1 MTGTSGPD
9 HDDNEPAARGPRARA
24 GGAVRFLSGIGALL
38 VLAGVAAWSVL
49 SLHPPA
55 PAGVDA
61 PPGSFSADRAMEQ
74 VEQSARVPHPTG
86 SVANDEVRAHL
97 IDRLTGLGL
106 QPRVNSAL
114 GVVVRGP
121 DRVNAAAVDNV
132 VAVLP
137 GTDPTGR
144 IFLAAHYDSAQF
156 SPGAGDDSAGTAAIL
171 EIARA
176 LQDAP
181 PLRND
186 IVLLFTDAEESGT
199 IGSEGF
205 LASSPLAADGGVVLN
220 FEARGA
226 SGPVVMFETS
236 EGNAALARLYAAT
249 APHPAA
255 TSAAVEVYRRL
266 RNNTDFT
273 NFLKTGDFTGMNSA
287 FFDGAAVYHTPQD
300 VPERLSGA
308 SLQAMGDN
316 GLALTRALGSAD
328 LADYARPAPHDE
340 TYFTVPGAVAHYP
353 GFWVWPLAGLSVALT
368 GAVAT
373 IAWRTRRATILRLVA
388 GTAAALFP
396 LVLAPLAAYGVWRL
410 LVLIRPGYG
419 SVLDLWR
426 PTVLRIGVIV
436 LAVAVFLAFLAL
448 ARRWIGATAAT
459 FGCLVWL
466 TVLGVVFA
474 ALAPGAA
481 YLATLPALATGTA
494 AAVALSARMPGLR
507 AAATLAGSVVA
518 VLVLAPAIAMFFA
531 SLGMPMAAGPA
542 LFTVLLCFAA
552 APTLD
557 LLFTGST
564 ADDAVT
570 ATAESTTPGRRRH
583 RLATAAVPLTA
594 FASAAVL
601 LGVGT
606 GINGFDAR
614 HPEPAQLMY
623 ALDADTGSAHWLSE
637 NAPTDYT
644 RRYLDTEADAGDYLP
659 FTRSGRDSGPLEPA
673 EVSGYFPYI
682 HQTVHVGPAPTAA
695 LPTPTLDVVSD
706 ARAGGVRTIT
716 VHASPGRPVRMI
728 TVGVDTDGGTVEG
741 VRLES
746 PGTTG
751 RDLAGDAVGSST
763 SAVTFHGPTA
773 RGITLRYRISGD
785 GPVRLRAVGGSDG
798 LDGLPGYFAPPDGV
812 DIAGTHS
819 SGLLMVATETVLD

>member
-1 MTGTSGPD
+1 M
-9 HDDNEPAARGPRARA
+9 
-24 GGAVRFLSGIGALL
+24 
-38 VLAGVAAWSVL
+38 LAGFAAWSVL
-49 SLHPPA
+49 SLHAPS

-61 PPGSFSADRAMEQ
+61 PPASFSADRAMEH

-86 SVANDEVRAHL
+86 SAANDEVRAHL

-106 QPRVNSAL
+106 QPRVNSTL

-121 DRVNAAAVDNV
+121 DRVNAAAVDNI
-132 VAVLP
+132 VAVIP
-137 GTDPTGR
+137 GTDSTGR
-144 IFLAAHYDSAQF
+144 VFLAAHYDSAQF
-156 SPGAGDDSAGTAAIL
+156 SPGAGDDSAGTATIL

-186 IVLLFTDAEESGT
+186 VVLLFTDAEESGT

-205 LASSPLAADGGVVLN
+205 LASDPLAADGGVVLN

-273 NFLKTGDFTGMNSA
+273 NFLNSGDFTGMNSA

-300 VPERLSGA
+300 VPERLSRA

-328 LADYARPAPHDE
+328 LADFARPAPHDE
-340 TYFTVPGAVAHYP
+340 TYFTVLGSVAHYP
-353 GFWVWPLAGLSVALT
+353 GPWVWPLAGLSVVLT
-368 GAVAT
+368 GAVAA
-373 IAWRTRRATILRLVA
+373 IAWRTRRATALRLVA
-388 GTAAALFP
+388 GTAAALVP
-396 LVLAPLAAYGVWRL
+396 LVIAPLAAYGVWRL

-426 PTVLRIGVIV
+426 PALLRIGIIV

-448 ARRWIGATAAT
+448 TRRRIGTAAAG

-466 TVLGVVFA
+466 TALGVVFA

-481 YLATLPALATGTA
+481 YLATLPALATGIA
-494 AAVALSARMPGLR
+494 AAVALSVRMPWLR
-507 AAATLAGSVVA
+507 VTATLAGSLVA

-557 LLFTGST
+557 LLFSMS
-564 ADDAVT
+564 A
-570 ATAESTTPGRRRH
+570 AESTTAGGRRY
-583 RLATAAVPLTA
+583 RLATAAVPMTA
-594 FASAAVL
+594 FASAAIL

-606 GINGFDAR
+606 DVNDFDAR

-637 NAPTDYT
+637 NPPTDYT
-644 RRYLDTEADAGDYLP
+644 RRYLDAEAEAGDYLP
-659 FTRSGRDSGPLEPA
+659 FTRSGRESGPLEPA

-682 HQTVHVGPAPTAA
+682 HQRVQVGPAPTAE
-695 LPTPTLDVVSD
+695 LPAPALDVVSD
-706 ARAGGVRTIT
+706 VQAGRLRTIT
-716 VHASPGRPVRMI
+716 VHAAPGRPVRMI
-728 TVGVDTDGGTVEG
+728 TVGVDAGGGTVEG
-741 VRLES
+741 VRIES
-746 PGTTG
+746 ADAGEAGGEG
-751 RDLAGDAVGSST
+751 RDLGGDAVGSST
-763 SAVTFHGPTA
+763 SAVTFHGPTSL
-773 RGITLRYRISGD
+773 GITLRYRISGD

-798 LDGLPGYFAPPDGV
+798 LDGLPGYVAPPDGV

-819 SGLLMVATETVLD
+819 SGLLMVATERVLD